1 MADITIED
9 VAHITALTA
18 GPDRDA
24 AWRAVDA
31 LAMRLYDHRLLTVL
45 RHIVETSEVE
55 RLYSSHP
62 TAYPVGGRKQKAGTD
77 WGRQVL
83 DRGEVFICHTRAD
96 IERTFNDHALI
107 FSLGVGGMVN
117 VPIRLGG
124 QCVATMNI
132 STAGDRF
139 GAADHGQL
147 LLLGALALPL
157 VLSA

>member
-9 VAHITALTA
+9 AAHIAALIA

-31 LAMRLYDHRLLTVL
+31 LAVRLYDHRLLTVL

-55 RLYSSHP
+55 RLYSSNV

-83 DRGEVFICHTRAD
+83 DRGEVFICHTKAD
-96 IERTFNDHALI
+96 IERTFIDHALI

-124 QCVATMNI
+124 RCVATMNI

-147 LLLGALALPL
+147 LLLGALVLPL

>member
-9 VAHITALTA
+9 VVHITTLTA
-18 GPDRDA
+18 GPDRAA
-24 AWRAVDA
+24 AWAAIDA
-31 LAMRLYDHRLLTVL
+31 LAVRLFDHRLLTVL

-55 RLYSSHP
+55 RLYSSNV

-83 DRGEVFICHTRAD
+83 DRGEVFICHTHAE
-96 IERTFNDHALI
+96 IEHTFNDHALI

-124 QCVATMNI
+124 KCVATMNI

-139 GAADHGQL
+139 SAADHPQL
-147 LLLGALALPL
+147 LLLAALVLPL

>member
-9 VAHITALTA
+9 VANITTLTA
-18 GPDRDA
+18 GPDRAA
-24 AWRAVDA
+24 AWRAIDA

-62 TAYPVGGRKQKAGTD
+62 TAYPAGGRKQKAGTD

-83 DRGEVFICHTRAD
+83 DRGEVFICHTKAD
-96 IERTFNDHALI
+96 IERTFNDHSLI

-124 QCVATMNI
+124 KCVATMNI
-132 STAGDRF
+132 STTGDRF
-139 GAADHGQL
+139 GDTDHEQL
-147 LLLGALALPL
+147 LLLGALVLPL